1 MPPSPARRGLAV
13 VAAALLVGGSVALI
27 YFLQVLLVD
36 DRKVSF
42 PSEDDRA
49 AAPRFQSDPLI
60 GRPGTGSFRAA
71 GRAPEEIFHGLRAL
85 LTEHPAARLAWDAE
99 ARLPA
104 ARVTLSDGSALVRRR
119 ALVSPPGGEYE
130 FPVLVPADGWL
141 EFQLGLLSMG
151 AGLTCF
157 VDVVDERGAA
167 TPVFHD
173 ALVPRRHRAAHRLER
188 WLPGFLSRALAQST
202 HHDER
207 WRPVRVNLSAW
218 ARRSVRLRFRAE
230 PGTTEGGEAG
240 ESAAF
245 WGDPRVWGPRTEGT
259 EPRRAGRIPTAGAS
273 VALVVLEHA
282 RGDGISLEGFSEQ
295 TPPRLRDFFLEGVGV
310 RRFYTNAV
318 EPAGAWSALLTA
330 ETPRVGR
337 PPAPLRTGT
346 PRPATWVRTFGENGY
361 RTVAVG
367 AFGDADLA
375 GAPGNDFDEIHAVPN
390 DGYAA
395 LTASA
400 EALEWARRH
409 EGRGP
414 FLMIV
419 YLRGV
424 PRHRWPPI
432 RFWALSLK
440 RLPWSHRRWAR
451 WREAAVQSY
460 VDDALGRFLSAFSS
474 AAPDRPVLSVL
485 SLAGS
490 AAADRPVRWAGSGRR
505 GWAYWSEPGVGLRE
519 SEVRGVWCLRHPS
532 LPNGRLLAQPGQLV
546 DVGPSLTALMGLGP
560 PAGGDGRA
568 LDFRRESPT
577 EDTVVH
583 IAFRGREA
591 KGLLID
597 GHYKYIRHRGPT
609 PRRWRPRR
617 FWIDYP
623 REEVFDLWNDPA
635 EQQNLAIRRRT
646 LLARLRQ
653 SMDEIDPDPTDIR
666 VAFRGAD
673 GARAQGAATCSTYGL
688 RVSEDST
695 LPLVS
700 RGRTEFSFTV
710 PASSGAVIFETD
722 PPGAS
727 YMMYLTV
734 NGRYI
739 SPSRLRVSRFNL
751 PLFESAGD
759 GWHDRIKF
767 PWMDGWAPLP
777 ATATETTAYLGRRE
791 RDPKVWRPA
800 LDRLA
805 ESPVWTPFPT
815 TWVVGSGRLPAMTA
829 PPPVPLAAPIPAVS
843 TFERPPVSPVESGPP
858 RAVAAPTT
866 SPGVIAGS
874 TVPVP
879 LPPRA
884 VAGPPT
890 SPGTVSGSTAPVS
903 VPPRTSAVPVSAPS
917 AVVPSTVSAV
927 GTPLPIPA
935 APKPVPAAPAAPVG
949 TSVEPPSISSAP
961 VAAP

>member
-1 MPPSPARRGLAV
+1 MPPSPVRRGLAAAV
-13 VAAALLVGGSVALI
+13 VALLAGAALALI

-42 PSEDDRA
+42 PSDEERA
-49 AAPRFQSDPLI
+49 RTPHFQSDPLLQ
-60 GRPGTGSFRAA
+60 RLGTGSFRAA
-71 GRAPEEIFHGLRAL
+71 GRGPEELFHGLRAL
-85 LTEHPAARLAWDAE
+85 LTEHPTARLAWDAE

-104 ARVTLSDGSALVRRR
+104 ARVTLAGGGGAVRRR
-119 ALVSPPGGEYE
+119 ALVSPPSGEYE
-130 FPVLVPADGWL
+130 FPALIPVDGWL
-141 EFQLGLLSMG
+141 EFQLGLLSLG
-151 AGLTCF
+151 AGLSCS
-157 VDVVDERGAA
+157 VDVIDERGAT

-173 ALVPRRHRAAHRLER
+173 ALIPRRHRAAHRLAR
-188 WLPGFLSRALAQST
+188 WLPGFLSRVLAQST

-218 ARRSVRLRFRAE
+218 SRRSVRLRFRVE
-230 PGTTEGGEAG
+230 PGMAEGVDAG

-245 WGDPRVWGPRTEGT
+245 WGDPRVWGPRTEGS
-259 EPRRAGRIPTAGAS
+259 EIRRAGRPPTAGAPL
-273 VALVVLEHA
+273 ALVVLENA

-318 EPAGAWSALLTA
+318 EPVGAWSALLTA
-330 ETPRVGR
+330 QTPRVGSPAVAPR
-337 PPAPLRTGT
+337 SPAPA
-346 PRPATWVRTFGENGY
+346 PNWVRAFADNGY

-367 AFGDADLA
+367 AFGEADLA
-375 GAPGNDFDEIHAVPN
+375 GAPGNDFDEIYTVPN

-400 EALEWARRH
+400 EALEWTRRY

-414 FLMIV
+414 FLLV
-419 YLRGV
+419 VFLRGV
-424 PRHRWPPI
+424 PRHRWPPV

-460 VDDALGRFLSAFSS
+460 VDDALGRFLSTFLAVV
-474 AAPDRPVLSVL
+474 PDRPVLSVL
-485 SLAGS
+485 SLGGSPAG
-490 AAADRPVRWAGSGRR
+490 DRPVRWPGRGRR
-505 GWAYWSEPGVGLRE
+505 GWAYWSEPGLGLRE
-519 SEVRGVWCLRHPS
+519 SEVRGVWCVRHPS
-532 LPNGRLLAQPGQLV
+532 LPTGRLLAQPGQLV
-546 DVGPSLTALMGLGP
+546 DVGPSLAALAGLGP
-560 PAGGDGRA
+560 VAGVDGRA

-577 EDTVVH
+577 EDTLVH

-609 PRRWRPRR
+609 PRWWRPRR

-635 EQQNLAIRRRT
+635 EQQNLAVHRRT

-653 SMDEIDPDPTDIR
+653 AMDEIDPDPTDIR
-666 VAFRGAD
+666 VAFQGAD
-673 GARAQGAATCSTYGL
+673 GARAQGAATCSMNGL
-688 RVSEDST
+688 RVAEDAT
-695 LPLVS
+695 LPLIS

-739 SPSRLRVSRFNL
+739 PASRLRVSRLNL

-759 GWHDRIKF
+759 GWHDRTKF

-777 ATATETTAYLGRRE
+777 ATATEATAYLGRRE

-800 LDRLA
+800 ADRLA

-815 TWVVGSGRLPAMTA
+815 SWVVGSGRAPALTA
-829 PPPVPLAAPIPAVS
+829 PVPLGA
-843 TFERPPVSPVESGPP
+843 PPV
-858 RAVAAPTT
+858 
-866 SPGVIAGS
+866 
-874 TVPVP
+874 
-879 LPPRA
+879 
-884 VAGPPT
+884 
-890 SPGTVSGSTAPVS
+890 
-903 VPPRTSAVPVSAPS
+903 SAVPVPGSPIDPLS
-917 AVVPSTVSAV
+917 VSAS
-927 GTPLPIPA
+927 T
-935 APKPVPAAPAAPVG
+935 APRPAAPARAGGPVVPVVSTGTASGPAAPVSPRPAVAPSVAVPSTG
-949 TSVEPPSISSAP
+949 TASGSAPLAPPSAPAAAPAAAVASPAVAPPAEAPRPSTSP
-961 VAAP
+961 VAVP